1 VWVVE
6 VIMTRNGQA
15 YNIMNELWS

>member
-1 VWVVE
+1 VVE